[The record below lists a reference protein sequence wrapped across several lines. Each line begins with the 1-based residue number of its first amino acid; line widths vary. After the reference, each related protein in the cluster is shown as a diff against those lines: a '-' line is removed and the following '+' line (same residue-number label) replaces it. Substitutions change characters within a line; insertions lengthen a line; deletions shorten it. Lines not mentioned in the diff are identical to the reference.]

1 MLEFER
7 ENKELRKALK
17 KQEQQQQQC
26 GPAPSNTQ
34 RRPSQPSTPP
44 TSRPSAPPT
53 SRTEATRLPTAG
65 ERKRVARQ
73 PGANQREGGVRGG
86 GRLGDVGPGT
96 SGGAG
101 GEGRGQRGVGD
112 RGVANDIIQQRQE
125 DEQSNVITEKYSR
138 LRIKSVGQI
147 LIKRVCCT

>member
-1 MLEFER
+1 MLEYKR
-7 ENKELRKALK
+7 ENEELREELK
-17 KQEQQQQQC
+17 KQKQTQQQQC
-26 GPAPSNTQ
+26 GPNPSNTQ
-34 RRPSQPSTPP
+34 WRPSQPSAPP

-73 PGANQREGGVRGG
+73 PGTNQGGGGGREGGR

-96 SGGAG
+96 SGGTG

-112 RGVANDIIQQRQE
+112 RGVADDIIKQRQE

-138 LRIKSVGQI
+138 LRIK
-147 LIKRVCCT
+147 

>member
-1 MLEFER
+1 MFPTYIYIIARMLEYKR
-7 ENKELRKALK
+7 ENEELREALK
-17 KQEQQQQQC
+17 KQKQQQQQC
-26 GPAPSNTQ
+26 GPNPSNTQ
-34 RRPSQPSTPP
+34 WRPSQPSAPP

-73 PGANQREGGVRGG
+73 PGTNQRGGER

-112 RGVANDIIQQRQE
+112 RGVADDIIKQRQE

-138 LRIKSVGQI
+138 LRIK
-147 LIKRVCCT
+147 

>member
-1 MLEFER
+1 MLEYER
-7 ENKELRKALK
+7 ENEELREALK
-17 KQEQQQQQC
+17 KQKQQQQQQC
-26 GPAPSNTQ
+26 GPNPSNTQ
-34 RRPSQPSTPP
+34 QRPSQPSAPPTSRPLAPP

-73 PGANQREGGVRGG
+73 PGTNQREGGGG
-86 GRLGDVGPGT
+86 RGRLGDVGPAT

-101 GEGRGQRGVGD
+101 GEDRGQRGVGD
-112 RGVANDIIQQRQE
+112 RGVADDIIKQRQE

-138 LRIKSVGQI
+138 LRIK
-147 LIKRVCCT
+147 